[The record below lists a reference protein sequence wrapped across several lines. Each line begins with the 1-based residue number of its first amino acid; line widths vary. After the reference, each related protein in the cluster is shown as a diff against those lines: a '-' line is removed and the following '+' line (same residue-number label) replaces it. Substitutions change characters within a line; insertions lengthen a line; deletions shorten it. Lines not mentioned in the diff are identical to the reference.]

1 MDLVREALTEMTQR
15 RILAEMKPYDERLT
29 HATTKGRPKIVE
41 AVWML
46 YPSAEF
52 VDEVVIGNRQMSC
65 ALATA
70 GGNMRESLFQ
80 GRRPGEISAKDAKK
94 PGETGAKLS
103 IPLCIT
109 SCPVTSSKFAS
120 FPYPFLYPCYPIL
133 EKARFPR
140 STSPMD

>member
-52 VDEVVIGNRQMSC
+52 VDEVVIGNRQMSY

-70 GGNMRESLFQ
+70 GGNMRESRLSP
-80 GRRPGEISAKDAKK
+80 RLN
-94 PGETGAKLS
+94 GALPSRK
-103 IPLCIT
+103 
-109 SCPVTSSKFAS
+109 
-120 FPYPFLYPCYPIL
+120 
-133 EKARFPR
+133 
-140 STSPMD
+140 